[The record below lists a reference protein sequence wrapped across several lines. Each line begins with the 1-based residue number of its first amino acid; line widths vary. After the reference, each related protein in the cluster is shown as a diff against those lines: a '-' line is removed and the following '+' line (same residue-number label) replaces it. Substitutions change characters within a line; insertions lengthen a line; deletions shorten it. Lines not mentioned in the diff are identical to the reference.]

1 MKRLTVYFIHSLK
14 MDYNTSIYLPVLRS
28 RELVKHKLLF
38 SQSDENKNT
47 YYKDLIAKADIVV
60 VDLTN
65 PDMGLNMELKEAI
78 TTKKPILALVQSS
91 VGYDTKYQK
100 LLKNIIGYSSEE
112 EFRYFVETFVKN
124 YEDRILDGK
133 VDQTVV
139 LGTLK

>member
-14 MDYNTSIYLPVLRS
+14 MEYNTYIYLPVLRS
-28 RELVKHKLLF
+28 QVLVKHKLLF
-38 SQSDENKNT
+38 AQSEENKNT

-78 TTKKPILALVQSS
+78 TTKKPILALAQTSI
-91 VGYDTKYQK
+91 GYDQKYQK

-124 YEDRILDGK
+124 YEDKINDGK
-133 VDQTVV
+133 VDPTVI